1 MDHSTKGGSLQQPLK
16 ATEIYLDPL
25 ALRII
30 HVIQGWFCQLL
41 RYFSFNRSRT
51 AYFSDFQTARK
62 MGKYFK
68 QNKDTEDTSVNGI
81 TEISFF

>member
-41 RYFSFNRSRT
+41 RDISPLT
-51 AYFSDFQTARK
+51 APELHISQISK
-62 MGKYFK
+62 QQGKWEK
-68 QNKDTEDTSVNGI
+68 NLSKIKIQKILLLME
-81 TEISFF
+81 